1 MNQYSTSGMSLDRLK
16 RIDSFIQEKYLN
28 TNRFVGT
35 LTGIFRKGSLVHCSA
50 LGLMDRERNKPV
62 SRDTIFRIYSMTKP
76 IVSVAL
82 MKLFERGCFQLDDPV
97 KKYIPEFSD
106 LRVYASG
113 VYPNFDTSP
122 PDRLMTVRDLL
133 THQSG
138 LSYGQTSKSEVDKAY
153 RFIGIGREHQKT
165 LQEMV
170 KSLSSL
176 PLEFSPGRKWNYSV
190 STDVCGY
197 LIEVIS
203 GISLDNFLEQE
214 IFTPLD
220 MTDTGFYV
228 PKENL
233 GRLAAN
239 YQYQLSGLPKLVDDP
254 FTGDYSSKPTLLSGG
269 GGLVSTMDD
278 YMKFCEMIL
287 SNGTYKDKRILS
299 RKTIELMS
307 QNHLS
312 SKGDLTSVAL
322 GRWSETAF
330 SGVGFGLGFAVL
342 IDPTA
347 AQIPGSVGSLD
358 WGGAA
363 STAFWIDPVEDLAV
377 VFLTQLRPST
387 IFNIRRELRTLVYS
401 AIDD

>member
-1 MNQYSTSGMSLDRLK
+1 M
-16 RIDSFIQEKYLN
+16 
-28 TNRFVGT
+28 
-35 LTGIFRKGSLVHCSA
+35 
-50 LGLMDRERNKPV
+50 
-62 SRDTIFRIYSMTKP
+62 
-76 IVSVAL
+76 
-82 MKLFERGCFQLDDPV
+82 
-97 KKYIPEFSD
+97 
-106 LRVYASG
+106 YASG
-113 VYPNFDTSP
+113 SYPNFETSP
-122 PDRLMTVRDLL
+122 PDRLMTIRDLL

-138 LSYGQTSKSEVDKAY
+138 LSYGQTNKSEVDKAY

-214 IFTPLD
+214 IFNLLD

-254 FTGDYSSKPTLLSGG
+254 FTGDYSVKPTLLSGG
-269 GGLVSTMDD
+269 GGLVSTLDD

-287 SNGTYKDKRILS
+287 RNGTYKDRRILS

-342 IDPTA
+342 IDPAA

>member
-287 SNGTYKDKRILS
+287 SNGTYKD
-299 RKTIELMS
+299 
-307 QNHLS
+307 
-312 SKGDLTSVAL
+312 
-322 GRWSETAF
+322 
-330 SGVGFGLGFAVL
+330 
-342 IDPTA
+342 
-347 AQIPGSVGSLD
+347 
-358 WGGAA
+358 
-363 STAFWIDPVEDLAV
+363 
-377 VFLTQLRPST
+377 
-387 IFNIRRELRTLVYS
+387 
-401 AIDD
+401 